1 MLHTS
6 YVDNPVALRAKKKY
20 GPNSKSLCKMTV
32 AYLKNKQQHCML
44 RPSLK
49 PIRSLKR
56 NGCNF
61 SQNLPVFF
69 GKLKSI

>member
-6 YVDNPVALRAKKKY
+6 YVDNPVALRVKKKY

-32 AYLKNKQQHCML
+32 DYLKNKQQHCML

-56 NGCNF
+56 NG
-61 SQNLPVFF
+61 
-69 GKLKSI
+69 GKKDVISHKIYQYFLEN